1 MPFMLPSMKRLA
13 VSSHLFFPLVPF
25 HLRASAEG
33 AASASRGSVILLFAL
48 IKGKRLS
55 SPAHEGNSRG
65 VGQGMPP
72 RRAEASRFIP
82 STHFERGTWP
92 KMGSVSPHHRQ
103 SRFRRF

>member
-55 SPAHEGNSRG
+55 SPAHEGSRRVGAPSSRRHSTCGQGNIRAHPPVEPARDRGTHRG
-65 VGQGMPP
+65 VQ
-72 RRAEASRFIP
+72 
-82 STHFERGTWP
+82 
-92 KMGSVSPHHRQ
+92 
-103 SRFRRF
+103 